1 MTQATVAIG
10 MLQVVALVAVAPVL
24 AGVMRT
30 IRSRLEGRQGPSP
43 LQPWRDLRKLLRK
56 ERLITQQASWVFVLA
71 PLVLVA
77 STVTV
82 AAVIPTV
89 ATTTLLGDAVDLI
102 GVVYLLLTGTVVLAL
117 AGLDTGTA
125 FGGMGSSRAMTIAA
139 LAEPAALLAIFAVS
153 LRAGSSSLAAIAE
166 ATLADPVALASP
178 ETLLAFGAVAV
189 VTLAESGRLPI
200 DNPSTHL
207 ELTMVHEAMILEY
220 AGPDLGLVEF
230 AAQLRLTLFLT
241 LICTLFI
248 PWGIATTATAAA
260 VGIGVTAWLVKML
273 LLGAAV
279 AILEVGLAKLRL
291 FRVPELLAAAFILA
305 FLAVVVSFFLQ

>member
-1 MTQATVAIG
+1 
-10 MLQVVALVAVAPVL
+10 MLQVVVLVAVAPVV

-30 IRSRLEGRQGPSP
+30 VRSRLEGRQGPSP

-56 ERLITQQASWVFVLA
+56 ERLITQHASWVFVVA
-71 PLVLVA
+71 PLVVVA
-77 STVTV
+77 STLTV

-166 ATLADPVALASP
+166 TTLADPVGLASP

-230 AAQLRLTLFLT
+230 GAQLRLTLFLT
-241 LICTLFI
+241 LI
-248 PWGIATTATAAA
+248 
-260 VGIGVTAWLVKML
+260 
-273 LLGAAV
+273 
-279 AILEVGLAKLRL
+279 
-291 FRVPELLAAAFILA
+291 
-305 FLAVVVSFFLQ
+305 